1 MIDIKLLRME
11 LASAHENLAKR
22 GYKLDMILFNTLEE
36 QRKRNQIDLEQC
48 KGEKKLLS
56 QQFGREASQGNDTT
70 PLKVKIEALDARMN
84 KIDEVLS
91 TVQVELADLMSG
103 IPNLIHTSVPTGKTE
118 SDNVV
123 IREWGTPKA
132 MDHPKDHI
140 ELGERMGGMDI
151 DTAAKLS
158 GARFSLLKNDIAK
171 LHRALI
177 QFMLDLHTDEH
188 GYEEVYCPYLVQG
201 RPLYG
206 TGQLPK
212 FSEDLYKIEG
222 HDLYLIPTG
231 EVPLTNIVS
240 DRVLEEAELP
250 LKLVVHTPCFRSE
263 AGSYGRDT
271 RGLIR
276 QHQFDKVELV
286 QIVHP
291 ERSYEALEELTGH
304 AEIVLKKLD
313 LPYRVVNLCS
323 ADIGFSAAKTY
334 DLEVWLPSQNTY
346 REISSCSNCE
356 AFQARRMSARYKDLK
371 TQKNHLI
378 HTLNGSAL
386 AVGRTLIAVMENYQ
400 NPNGSIAIPVV
411 LRPYMNDREQIG

>member
-1 MIDIKLLRME
+1 MIDIKLLRTE
-11 LASAHENLAKR
+11 LTLVHKNLAQR
-22 GYKLDMILFNTLEE
+22 GYELDMVLFNTLEE

-48 KGEKKLLS
+48 KSEKKLLS
-56 QQFGREASQGNDTT
+56 QQFGREASQGNDTAL
-70 PLKVKIEALDARMN
+70 LKAEIEIIDAKIN
-84 KIDEVLS
+84 KIDEALS
-91 TVQVELADLMSG
+91 AVQVELATLMSG
-103 IPNLIHTSVPTGKTE
+103 IPNLIHTSVPIGKTE
-118 SDNVV
+118 NDNEI
-123 IREWGTPKA
+123 IREWGTPKS

-140 ELGERMGGMDI
+140 ELGERMDGMDI

-158 GARFSLLKNDIAK
+158 GARFSFLRNDIAR

-177 QFMLDLHTDEH
+177 QFMLDLHTGEH
-188 GYEEVYCPYLVQG
+188 GYEEIYCPYLVQG
-201 RPLYG
+201 QPLYG

-291 ERSYEALEELTGH
+291 ERSYDALEELTGH
-304 AEIVLKKLD
+304 AEIILRKLD
-313 LPYRVVNLCS
+313 LPYRAVNLCT

-356 AFQARRMSARYKDLK
+356 AFQARRMSARYKDIT

-400 NPNGSIAIPVV
+400 NPDGSITIPTV
-411 LRPYMNDREQIG
+411 LRPYMSGLEQIG